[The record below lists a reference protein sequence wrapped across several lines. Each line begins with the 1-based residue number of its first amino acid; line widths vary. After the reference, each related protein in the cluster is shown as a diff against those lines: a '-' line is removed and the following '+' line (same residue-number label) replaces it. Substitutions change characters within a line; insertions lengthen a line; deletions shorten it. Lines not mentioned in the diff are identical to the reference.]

1 MMNTPA
7 VDKYVSAQIKYW
19 QQQKHT
25 VTAPEKKSLRQ
36 FITIS
41 REYGCSACTI
51 AQEMVE
57 LLNSADRA
65 PEPPWAAYERQVLDR
80 VMQDMGLSSHLART
94 LTDDAQKV
102 MTDILK
108 TAFSNLPPQ
117 VAVYQKLAETI
128 RLLAANGNVIIV
140 GRASNVIT
148 RGMVGGFHVMI
159 VAPMD
164 YKVYN
169 VMKFKN
175 LKKKEAEQLVIDNTV
190 RRINYIKEYV
200 DFDVSDPHNYDLVIN
215 LAHTTPRGA
224 ARLII
229 QGMTLKSSH

>member
-1 MMNTPA
+1 MNTPA
-7 VDKYVSAQIKYW
+7 VDKYISAQFKYW

-25 VTAPEKKSLRQ
+25 VTEPEKKSRRR

-51 AQEMVE
+51 AQEMVTI
-57 LLNSADRA
+57 LNSADQA

-80 VMQDMGLSSHLART
+80 VMEDMGLSLHLART

-102 MTDILK
+102 MTGILK

-128 RLLAANGNVIIV
+128 RLLATNGNVIIIV
-140 GRASNVIT
+140 PAANVIT
-148 RGMVGGFHVMI
+148 RGMAGGFHVMI

-164 YKVYN
+164 YKVN
-169 VMKFKN
+169 NIMKFKN
-175 LKKKEAEQLVIDNTV
+175 IRKKEAEQLVIENTA
-190 RRINYIKEYV
+190 RRVNYIKEYV
-200 DFDVSDPHNYDLVIN
+200 DFDVADPHNYDLVVN
-215 LAHTTPRGA
+215 LAHTTTKGA

-229 QGMTLKSSH
+229 EGMKLKSSQ